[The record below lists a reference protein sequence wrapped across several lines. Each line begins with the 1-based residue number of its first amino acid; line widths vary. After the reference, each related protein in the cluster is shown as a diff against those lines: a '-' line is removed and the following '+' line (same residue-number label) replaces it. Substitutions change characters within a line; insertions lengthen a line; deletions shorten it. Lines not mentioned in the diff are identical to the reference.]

1 MKIGLVSPGIALI
14 VLLFST
20 SLSAEVFRWVDEN
33 GKVHFGDRPPMGQ
46 KTETLDLPKGPDQSQ
61 APLVSDEER
70 KLRQRK
76 LVKMLEEERLA
87 KEQAKQ
93 EAAAEAKEKEQHCIR
108 FKNRLAY
115 LDRYT
120 HIYNERE
127 DGTRDYMSDEEM
139 DAYRARVKEQ
149 YRQECG
155 QD

>member
-1 MKIGLVSPGIALI
+1 MKIGLVSPCIALI

-76 LVKMLEEERLA
+76 LVKMLEEGSYGPLGLYFLLSNTGALVGCYIGFSIA
-87 KEQAKQ
+87 KKMVTS
-93 EAAAEAKEKEQHCIR
+93 
-108 FKNRLAY
+108 L
-115 LDRYT
+115 
-120 HIYNERE
+120 
-127 DGTRDYMSDEEM
+127 
-139 DAYRARVKEQ
+139 
-149 YRQECG
+149 
-155 QD
+155 